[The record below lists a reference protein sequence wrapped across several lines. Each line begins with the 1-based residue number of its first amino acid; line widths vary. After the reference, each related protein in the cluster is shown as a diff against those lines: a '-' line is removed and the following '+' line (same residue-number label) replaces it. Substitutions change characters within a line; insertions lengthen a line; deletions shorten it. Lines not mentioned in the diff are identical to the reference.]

1 MAEYK
6 VLITTSGIG
15 SRMGA
20 LTQHTNKSLIP
31 IGDRAALS
39 HIIELYPEDIEIV
52 ITTGYFG
59 QHVTDFV
66 CLAYP
71 NRNISFISIEPYQG
85 YGSSLL
91 YSMLQAKEM
100 LQCPFVYH
108 ACDTVIIDC
117 EMPVIEYN
125 WMMGCI
131 GSNSSDYR
139 SFQTGRDDTIT
150 RICEKGEP
158 KYDYLYVGV
167 AGIKDWQAFWAVA
180 ESTYDPTNASLSD
193 CSVLSKLVEDGH
205 EFKALTIPSSSWL
218 DIGNVKSFH
227 DAQKVLVRSFDVLD
241 KEDESL
247 HVFNEFVIKFF
258 ANSDI
263 VQKRVERANNYLK
276 GLVPPIVGTKQNFYK
291 YPKVCG
297 KVLSE
302 VVNERIF
309 DDFLNWA
316 KDNLW
321 KVDNFKIDESFK
333 ETCHD
338 FYFTKTLDR
347 ISKFEKIT
355 NRRDK
360 DGECINGVLVPSV
373 RTMLNSLQPSML
385 ETSICYP
392 FHGDC
397 ILDNIIYNNGSFTLI
412 DWRQDFGGNLA
423 YGDIYY
429 DLAKLNH
436 NLVFNHAIVSKGQYE
451 ISIGSSNIQCDILR
465 KDLFCSLQEN
475 LFRFIDDTGF
485 YTTKVK
491 ILTPLIWINMSPLHT
506 YPLNLFLYYFG
517 RYNLWKQLTSS

>member
-180 ESTYDPTNASLSD
+180 ESLYDPTNASLSD

-263 VQKRVERANNYLK
+263 VQKRVERANKYLK

-316 KDNLW
+316 KDAKKLL
-321 KVDNFKIDESFK
+321 SFK
-333 ETCHD
+333 GPSRPGYFPETPLGYVLHWVLTPPEGKIKSSGRSGHQNMFD
-338 FYFTKTLDR
+338 EPTLR
-347 ISKFEKIT
+347 WWLEKAGF
-355 NRRDK
+355 R
-360 DGECINGVLVPSV
+360 
-373 RTMLNSLQPSML
+373 
-385 ETSICYP
+385 
-392 FHGDC
+392 
-397 ILDNIIYNNGSFTLI
+397 NIIRMSYANCSEWFIGKDSI
-412 DWRQDFGGNLA
+412 SYKDWALYMEA
-423 YGDIYY
+423 
-429 DLAKLNH
+429 
-436 NLVFNHAIVSKGQYE
+436 
-451 ISIGSSNIQCDILR
+451 
-465 KDLFCSLQEN
+465 
-475 LFRFIDDTGF
+475 
-485 YTTKVK
+485 TK
-491 ILTPLIWINMSPLHT
+491 
-506 YPLNLFLYYFG
+506 
-517 RYNLWKQLTSS
+517 